1 VAVAPESVPL
11 AAARLA
17 CGCVAGFRDGTE
29 GSPITVVITHKAET
43 CQVPIHVAGLPV
55 FDHREALR
63 PSTRH
68 TPVVQPDFEEEG

>member
-1 VAVAPESVPL
+1 M
-11 AAARLA
+11 
-17 CGCVAGFRDGTE
+17 
-29 GSPITVVITHKAET
+29 VITHKAET